1 MIIAVSALIGFA
13 IGLVAGYALATLGT
27 TNQKTGVLSD
37 KRDCGVETEGI
48 SQSVKVLA
56 PLEVSY
62 QETSS
67 STNYS
72 SSTVRVTGD
81 TFVTPHGS
89 VYHSRRNCGKL
100 KAEVWESFCPVW
112 SAGMTNHQRSMKIV
126 CRSPLNGSE
135 FLKTWLRCQVSSP
148 RKGVWNCIGLPEEFL
163 LRVVVS

>member
-37 KRDCGVETEGI
+37 TKDCGVETEGI

-81 TFVTPHGS
+81 TFVTP
-89 VYHSRRNCGKL
+89 RRL
-100 KAEVWESFCPVW
+100 EVWESFCLVW

-126 CRSPLNGSE
+126 CRSLLNGSE